1 MITSLKAHPL
11 NILDP
16 LKKNTPSI
24 KPEQTQ
30 PRSKKMGLKQA
41 QVPHRRGLEVARMRV
56 LRPYKIPRSKNSQRK
71 SAAKKIDHYMMD
83 QSMKD
88 IKEINEQKIKHISS
102 KTGMKPCMIDEMIKA
117 EMLDEFLAFF
127 ERIQQK
133 IKDSYRNKEPAS
145 TSKDSIMRLAVYG
158 FSDIHIRF
166 QVFDVFRHVF
176 KTQWHFSSE
185 PNRNA
190 ANRWEMLIVFRQ
202 SSNFSM
208 QDIEEFANMLKL
220 SIVCDDIGSKVDEVL
235 MSFVERIDGGSK
247 KSGYLRGKL
256 RDRLNEFRL
265 VLEERNGRQRVLET
279 TGRPLT
285 SGNTLFYYHEM
296 NNARSEL
303 ESLRDQ
309 HRQLNSRYVSEF
321 RAHNVTRKTAIEI
334 FNALNKIHEIMS
346 TQISTLER
354 LRAEISSFDRNKNMI
369 DQIQEILNNPDH
381 RIDPSYQNNQLT
393 ENREITIRQINDLV
407 QTMRNE
413 INDPSVANLSSQIN
427 SISSFIHNDLEN
439 FTNNIVSINDIISTS
454 TNTLREFSFFTS
466 LYHVE

>member
-1 MITSLKAHPL
+1 MA
-11 NILDP
+11 
-16 LKKNTPSI
+16 
-24 KPEQTQ
+24 
-30 PRSKKMGLKQA
+30 
-41 QVPHRRGLEVARMRV
+41 RV
-56 LRPYKIPRSKNSQRK
+56 LRPYKIPRAKNSQLKPR
-71 SAAKKIDHYMMD
+71 AKKIDHYMMN

-88 IKEINEQKIKHISS
+88 LKDIHDEKVKLLSQ
-102 KTGMKPCMIDEMIKA
+102 KTGMKSCLIEEMIKA
-117 EMLDEFLAFF
+117 ECLDDFLLLF
-127 ERIQQK
+127 ERIQKK
-133 IKDSYRNKEPAS
+133 IKDSYRFKELNN
-145 TSKDSIMRLAVYG
+145 TNKDSIMRLAVYG

-166 QVFDVFRHVF
+166 QVFDTFRHVF

-208 QDIEEFANMLKL
+208 HDIEEFSNMLKL
-220 SIVCDDIGSKVDEVL
+220 PIVCDDIGSKVDEVL

-265 VLEERNGRQRVLET
+265 VLEERNGRQRVLEA

-296 NNARSEL
+296 NNARQEL
-303 ESLRDQ
+303 ESLREQ

-321 RAHNVTRKTAIEI
+321 RAHNITRKTAIEI

-346 TQISTLER
+346 SQINTLER
-354 LRAEISSFDRNKNMI
+354 LRTEISSFERNRNMI
-369 DQIQEILNNPDH
+369 EQIQEIINNPDH

-393 ENREITIRQINDLV
+393 SNREITIRQIDDLV
-407 QTMRNE
+407 QVMRNE
-413 INDPSVANLSSQIN
+413 INDPSVANLSNQIN
-427 SISSFIHNDLEN
+427 SISAFIHSDLED
-439 FTNNIVSINDIISTS
+439 FTNNIVSINDIIATS
-454 TNTLREFSFFTS
+454 TNTLREFSYFTS